1 MNGASSGQTVRI
13 MFESSPIGMCAVMTD
28 GTVLRAND
36 AFRALLGERRCVLD
50 VAATIEDREALARSL
65 RAVVEGAEKMFRL
78 EIPTGNERALWVE
91 ISGIA
96 MRGATGDAMLHVV
109 DVTERRRHESALR
122 EQARRDALTGLYNRQ
137 AFNELLGARLASNP
151 SGTLLFIDLDDFKK
165 VNDTHGHARGD
176 EVLVAVAN
184 ALRDA
189 AGEDGIAA
197 RLGGDEYAVLVVSD
211 APGKDALGVMVS
223 RRINVAATVAAG
235 GAPVTASI
243 GIVGLCAGASVESLL
258 EDADRAMYAAKRSG
272 KARCVEAHATVRRV
286 S

>member
-13 MFESSPIGMCAVMTD
+13 MFENSPIGMCAVMTD

-36 AFRALLGERRCVLD
+36 AFRAL
-50 VAATIEDREALARSL
+50 
-65 RAVVEGAEKMFRL
+65 
-78 EIPTGNERALWVE
+78 
-91 ISGIA
+91 
-96 MRGATGDAMLHVV
+96 
-109 DVTERRRHESALR
+109 
-122 EQARRDALTGLYNRQ
+122 
-137 AFNELLGARLASNP
+137 
-151 SGTLLFIDLDDFKK
+151 
-165 VNDTHGHARGD
+165 
-176 EVLVAVAN
+176 
-184 ALRDA
+184 
-189 AGEDGIAA
+189 
-197 RLGGDEYAVLVVSD
+197 LGGDEYAVLVVSD